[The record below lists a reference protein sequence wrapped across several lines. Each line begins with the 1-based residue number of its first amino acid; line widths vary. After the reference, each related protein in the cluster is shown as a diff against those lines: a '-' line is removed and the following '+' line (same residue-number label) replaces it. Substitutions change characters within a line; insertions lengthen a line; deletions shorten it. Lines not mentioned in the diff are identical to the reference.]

1 MGSRVRIPPLPP
13 VGSVVLKLS
22 YATISASTFLMKD
35 AMSIYK
41 EFEEWIN
48 NPHLLSKRDS
58 PKLWRGSKE
67 EIAKHESN
75 PYDHPY
81 TAGAYEAWKYL
92 KSSERK

>member
-1 MGSRVRIPPLPP
+1 
-13 VGSVVLKLS
+13 
-22 YATISASTFLMKD
+22 MKGWWIMKIIGYQVYFTRSGCD
-35 AMSIYK
+35 EYGEFRTLK
-41 EFEEWIN
+41 EFEEWID

-58 PKLWRGSKE
+58 PKLWHGSKE

-75 PYDHPY
+75 PYEHPY